1 MSFLIVDQH
10 AAPVSRCGQVSVIAD
25 APSSAHGLTYFNL
38 RRLATCELRSLGD
51 FQMPSPFE
59 VVVESSYELHD
70 AIASPFEDDTID
82 LDVEINDRRAA
93 AENAEALRL
102 ARAL

>member
-1 MSFLIVDQH
+1 
-10 AAPVSRCGQVSVIAD
+10 
-25 APSSAHGLTYFNL
+25 
-38 RRLATCELRSLGD
+38 
-51 FQMPSPFE
+51 MPSPFE

>member
-1 MSFLIVDQH
+1 
-10 AAPVSRCGQVSVIAD
+10 
-25 APSSAHGLTYFNL
+25 
-38 RRLATCELRSLGD
+38 
-51 FQMPSPFE
+51 MPSPFE
-59 VVVESSYELHD
+59 IVVESASELHD
-70 AIASPFEDDTID
+70 AIASPFEDEAID